1 MLDAGDSISI
11 NVGKRFS
18 STSNSSRLGTLAIT
32 TGGCCTLKVESS
44 LEMEMVSPMLWNE
57 MLSAFTDLIVA
68 KDGRMIATEGV
79 GQGLKNE
86 PSVHIFIFL
95 VEEEPT
101 SIALDSLF
109 YCLSWKPL
117 LKLAII
123 SFFFFVCFNNLDRTT
138 CSNVSLYS
146 TLSILDA
153 SSGTTMDSWA
163 YRRATKREVFCTLA
177 YRGAE
182 LKTRWEEE
190 VGVWHRVPS

>member
-1 MLDAGDSISI
+1 
-11 NVGKRFS
+11 
-18 STSNSSRLGTLAIT
+18 
-32 TGGCCTLKVESS
+32 
-44 LEMEMVSPMLWNE
+44 

-123 SFFFFVCFNNLDRTT
+123 SFFFLSASTTWIGYLFERLSLLDLVYLR
-138 CSNVSLYS
+138 CLVGNDYGQLSL
-146 TLSILDA
+146 
-153 SSGTTMDSWA
+153 
-163 YRRATKREVFCTLA
+163 
-177 YRGAE
+177 
-182 LKTRWEEE
+182 
-190 VGVWHRVPS
+190 